1 MPQNSKGEYGAD
13 AIKVVSGLEHVRLR
27 PAMYIGD
34 TGERGMHHLLWEILD
49 NAVDEAM
56 AGYAKNITVIL
67 HPDNS
72 ATVIDDGRGIPVDI
86 HPKVGKPTLEV
97 VFTVLGAGGK
107 FEKKAYKYSG
117 GLHGVGASVVNA
129 LSEWLIAEVYRD
141 CKFYR
146 Q

>member
-1 MPQNSKGEYGAD
+1 MSQERRENEYGAE

-56 AGYAKNITVIL
+56 AGYAKNIEVVL

-86 HPKVGKPTLEV
+86 HPKVGKPTV
-97 VFTVLGAGGK
+97 
-107 FEKKAYKYSG
+107 
-117 GLHGVGASVVNA
+117 
-129 LSEWLIAEVYRD
+129 
-141 CKFYR
+141 
-146 Q
+146 